1 MRSVEISASSL
12 EEARRAA
19 AFQLGAP
26 EEEIEIEVLQE
37 PRKVF
42 GILGSGEYRVRA
54 SYEEGTV
61 QSAAPEAEAEMSAG
75 EVAPQLAG
83 AEAPSE
89 PSLGRQPPPPVT
101 EQPDDPNQAVADR
114 ARQLTEDIVTMIGI
128 DVPVTISSVGEEE
141 VEIQMEGDDDSLGLL
156 IGQEGDT
163 LDALQ
168 LIVAIGANKGIEDG
182 CRVILDTS
190 GGYRELHR
198 EHLCDQAR
206 QAAEEA
212 QATGR
217 DIVLTDLKSYER
229 RIVHMAL
236 ADEPGVE
243 TYSEG
248 EGRDRRLVI
257 SPVSNESSDW

>member
-1 MRSVEISASSL
+1 MRSVEISAASV
-12 EEARRAA
+12 EEARKAA

-26 EEEIEIEVLQE
+26 EEEIEIEVLE
-37 PRKVF
+37 KPHKVF
-42 GILGSGEYRVRA
+42 GIIGSGKYRVRA
-54 SYEEGTV
+54 TYDEDAVEL
-61 QSAAPEAEAEMSAG
+61 AAPEAEAEVSAG
-75 EVAPQLAG
+75 EADPQLAE

-89 PSLGRQPPPPVT
+89 PAAGLQPPPPVT
-101 EQPDDPNQAVADR
+101 EQPDAPKQAVADR

-141 VEIQMEGDDDSLGLL
+141 VEIEMDGDDSLGLL
-156 IGQEGDT
+156 IGQEGNT

-168 LIVAIGANKGIEDG
+168 LIVAIGANNGIEDG
-182 CRVILDTS
+182 CRVVLDTTD
-190 GGYRELHR
+190 GYRERQR
-198 EHLCDQAR
+198 EHLCRRAHE
-206 QAAEEA
+206 AAEEA
-212 QATGR
+212 QGTGR
-217 DIVLTDLKSYER
+217 EVVMSDLKSYER

-248 EGRDRRLVI
+248 EGRYRSLVI

>member
-12 EEARRAA
+12 EEARKAA

-26 EEEIEIEVLQE
+26 EEEIEIEVLEE
-37 PRKVF
+37 PRKLF
-42 GILGSGEYRVRA
+42 GIIGSGEYRVRA
-54 SYEEGTV
+54 TYDEGAV
-61 QSAAPEAEAEMSAG
+61 ALAAPEADAEVSAG
-75 EVAPQLAG
+75 EAGPQLAE
-83 AEAPSE
+83 AEPPIE
-89 PSLGRQPPPPVT
+89 PAAGRQPPPPVT
-101 EQPDDPNQAVADR
+101 EQPDVPKQAVADR
-114 ARQLTEDIVTMIGI
+114 ARQLTEDIITMIGI

-141 VEIQMEGDDDSLGLL
+141 VEIELNGDENLGLL
-156 IGQEGDT
+156 IGQEGNT

-168 LIVAIGANKGIEDG
+168 LIVAIGANKGIEEG

-190 GGYRELHR
+190 GGYRERHR
-198 EHLCDQAR
+198 EHLCRQAR
-206 QAAEEA
+206 QSAEEA

-217 DIVLTDLKSYER
+217 KVVMSDLKSYER
-229 RIVHMAL
+229 RIVHMEL

-248 EGRDRRLVI
+248 EGRYRRLVI

>member
-1 MRSVEISASSL
+1 MRSVETSASSL
-12 EEARRAA
+12 EEARKAA

-26 EEEIEIEVLQE
+26 EEEIEIEVLEE
-37 PRKVF
+37 PRKIF
-42 GILGSGEYRVRA
+42 GIIGSGKYRVRA
-54 SYEEGTV
+54 TYEEGAV
-61 QSAAPEAEAEMSAG
+61 QSAAPEAEAEVSDGEAG
-75 EVAPQLAG
+75 LQLAE

-89 PSLGRQPPPPVT
+89 PILGRQLPPPVT
-101 EQPDDPNQAVADR
+101 EQPDDPKQTVADR

-128 DVPVTISSVGEEE
+128 DVPVTISSVGKEE
-141 VEIQMEGDDDSLGLL
+141 VEIEMDGDDDSLGLL
-156 IGQEGDT
+156 IGQEGNT

-198 EHLCDQAR
+198 ERLCGHAR
-206 QAAEEA
+206 EAAEEA

-236 ADEPGVE
+236 ADEPNVE

-248 EGRDRRLVI
+248 EGRHRRLVI
-257 SPVSNESSDW
+257 APISDEPSGW

>member
-1 MRSVEISASSL
+1 MRSVEISAPNL

-26 EEEIEIEVLQE
+26 EEEIEIEVLEE
-37 PRKVF
+37 PHKLF
-42 GILGSGEYRVRA
+42 GIIGSGEYRVRA
-54 SYEEGTV
+54 TYEEGV
-61 QSAAPEAEAEMSAG
+61 VPAVAAEVEPEVSAGEAGSQIAEAEPPGEPAAG
-75 EVAPQLAG
+75 
-83 AEAPSE
+83 
-89 PSLGRQPPPPVT
+89 PPPPPRVT
-101 EQPDDPNQAVADR
+101 EQPDDPKQAVADR

-128 DVPVTISSVGEEE
+128 DAPVTIGSVAEEE
-141 VEIQMEGDDDSLGLL
+141 VEIIMEGDDSLGLL

-168 LIVAIGANKGIEDG
+168 LIVAIGANNGIEDG

-190 GGYRELHR
+190 GGYRERHR
-198 EHLCDQAR
+198 EHLCGQAR

-217 DIVLTDLKSYER
+217 EVIMSDLKSYER

-236 ADEPGVE
+236 ADEPSVE

-248 EGRDRRLVI
+248 EGRYRRLVI

>member
-1 MRSVEISASSL
+1 MRSVEISAASV
-12 EEARRAA
+12 EEARKAA

-26 EEEIEIEVLQE
+26 EEEIEIEVLEE
-37 PRKVF
+37 PRKLF
-42 GILGSGEYRVRA
+42 GIIGSGEYRVRA
-54 SYEEGTV
+54 TYDEDAVEL
-61 QSAAPEAEAEMSAG
+61 AAPEAEAEVSAG
-75 EVAPQLAG
+75 EAGPQLAE
-83 AEAPSE
+83 AEPPTE
-89 PSLGRQPPPPVT
+89 PAAEFQPPPPVT
-101 EQPDDPNQAVADR
+101 EQPDDPKQAVAER

-141 VEIQMEGDDDSLGLL
+141 VEIEMDGDENLGLL
-156 IGQEGDT
+156 IGQEGNT

-190 GGYRELHR
+190 GGYRESHR
-198 EHLCDQAR
+198 EHLCGQAR
-206 QAAEEA
+206 EAAEEA

-217 DIVLTDLKSYER
+217 EVVMSDLKSYER

-248 EGRDRRLVI
+248 EGRYRHLVI

>member
-12 EEARRAA
+12 EEARKAA

-26 EEEIEIEVLQE
+26 EEDVEIEVLEE
-37 PRKVF
+37 PRKLF
-42 GILGSGEYRVRA
+42 GIIGSGEYRVRVTYDEDA
-54 SYEEGTV
+54 VESV
-61 QSAAPEAEAEMSAG
+61 APEAEAQVSAG
-75 EVAPQLAG
+75 EAGPQLA
-83 AEAPSE
+83 EPEVPSE
-89 PSLGRQPPPPVT
+89 PILGRQPPPPVT
-101 EQPDDPNQAVADR
+101 EQPDDPKQAVADR

-141 VEIQMEGDDDSLGLL
+141 VEIEMDGDDSLGLL
-156 IGQEGDT
+156 IGQEGNT

-190 GGYRELHR
+190 GGYRAHHR
-198 EHLCDQAR
+198 EHLCRRAH

-217 DIVLTDLKSYER
+217 EVVMSDLNSYER
-229 RIVHMAL
+229 RIVHTEL
-236 ADEPGVE
+236 ADEPNVE

-248 EGRDRRLVI
+248 EGRYRRLVI

>member
-26 EEEIEIEVLQE
+26 EEEIEIEVLKTSH
-37 PRKVF
+37 KVF
-42 GILGSGEYRVRA
+42 GIIGSGEYRVRA
-54 SYEEGTV
+54 TYEEGAV
-61 QSAAPEAEAEMSAG
+61 QSAAPEAEAEVSAG
-75 EVAPQLAG
+75 EAGPQL

-89 PSLGRQPPPPVT
+89 PAAGLQPPPPVT
-101 EQPDDPNQAVADR
+101 EQPDDPKQAVAER

-141 VEIQMEGDDDSLGLL
+141 VEIVMEGDDSLGLL
-156 IGQEGDT
+156 IGQEGNT

-190 GGYRELHR
+190 GGYRERHR
-198 EHLCDQAR
+198 EHLCRQAQ

-217 DIVLTDLKSYER
+217 EVVMSDLKSYER
-229 RIVHMAL
+229 RIVHMEL

-248 EGRDRRLVI
+248 EGRYRRLVI
-257 SPVSNESSDW
+257 SPVSNESPD

>member
-1 MRSVEISASSL
+1 MRSVEISASNL

-26 EEEIEIEVLQE
+26 EEEIEIEVLEE

-42 GILGSGEYRVRA
+42 GIIGSGKYRVRA
-54 SYEEGTV
+54 TYEEGAV
-61 QSAAPEAEAEMSAG
+61 QSAAPEAEAEVSAG
-75 EVAPQLAG
+75 EAGPQL

-89 PSLGRQPPPPVT
+89 PAAGPQPPPLVT
-101 EQPDDPNQAVADR
+101 EQPDDPKQAVAER
-114 ARQLTEDIVTMIGI
+114 ARRLTEDIVTMIGI
-128 DVPVTISSVGEEE
+128 DVPVTISSVAEEE
-141 VEIQMEGDDDSLGLL
+141 VKIEIDGDDSLGLL
-156 IGQEGDT
+156 IGQEGNT

-168 LIVAIGANKGIEDG
+168 LIVAIGANNGIEDG

-190 GGYRELHR
+190 GGYRERHR
-198 EHLCDQAR
+198 ENLCRQAR

-217 DIVLTDLKSYER
+217 EVVMSDLKSYER

-236 ADEPGVE
+236 ADELSVE

-248 EGRDRRLVI
+248 EGRYRRLVI

>member
-1 MRSVEISASSL
+1 MRSVEISAPNL

-26 EEEIEIEVLQE
+26 EEEIDIEVLEE
-37 PRKVF
+37 PHKVF
-42 GILGSGEYRVRA
+42 GFIGSGEYRVRA
-54 SYEEGTV
+54 TYEEGAV
-61 QSAAPEAEAEMSAG
+61 PAAAAEAQPEVSAG
-75 EVAPQLAG
+75 EAGPQL

-89 PSLGRQPPPPVT
+89 PAAGLQPPPPVT
-101 EQPDDPNQAVADR
+101 EQPEDPKQAVADR

-128 DVPVTISSVGEEE
+128 DVSVTVSSVGEEE
-141 VEIQMEGDDDSLGLL
+141 VEIEMDGDDSLGLL

-168 LIVAIGANKGIEDG
+168 LIVAIGANNGIEDG
-182 CRVILDTS
+182 CRVVLDTS
-190 GGYRELHR
+190 GGYREHHR
-198 EHLCDQAR
+198 EHLRHQAR

-217 DIVLTDLKSYER
+217 EVVMSDLKSYER
-229 RIVHMAL
+229 RIVHMEL

-248 EGRDRRLVI
+248 EGRYRRLVV
-257 SPVSNESSDW
+257 SPVSNEPSDW

>member
-1 MRSVEISASSL
+1 MRAGEISAPNL

-37 PRKVF
+37 PHKVF
-42 GILGSGEYRVRA
+42 GIIGSGQYRVRA
-54 SYEEGTV
+54 TYEEGAV
-61 QSAAPEAEAEMSAG
+61 EPAAPEAEAEVSAPETG
-75 EVAPQLAG
+75 PQLAE
-83 AEAPSE
+83 AEVPTE
-89 PSLGRQPPPPVT
+89 PVAGPHPPPRVA
-101 EQPDDPNQAVADR
+101 EQPDDPKQAVAER
-114 ARQLTEDIVTMIGI
+114 ARQLTEDIAAMIGI
-128 DVPVTISSVGEEE
+128 DVPVTISRVAEEE
-141 VEIQMEGDDDSLGLL
+141 VEIVMDGDDSLGLL
-156 IGQEGDT
+156 IGQEGNT

-168 LIVAIGANKGIEDG
+168 LIVAIGANNGIEDG

-190 GGYRELHR
+190 GGYRERHR
-198 EHLCDQAR
+198 EHLRRQAR

-217 DIVLTDLKSYER
+217 EIVMSDLKSYER

-243 TYSEG
+243 TFSEG
-248 EGRDRRLVI
+248 EGRHRRLVI

>member
-12 EEARRAA
+12 EEARKAA

-26 EEEIEIEVLQE
+26 EEEIEIEVLEE
-37 PRKVF
+37 PHKVF
-42 GILGSGEYRVRA
+42 GIIGSGKYRIRA
-54 SYEEGTV
+54 IYEEGAV
-61 QSAAPEAEAEMSAG
+61 QAAAPEAEAEVSASEAG
-75 EVAPQLAG
+75 PQLAE
-83 AEAPSE
+83 AEPLTE
-89 PSLGRQPPPPVT
+89 PVAGPQPPQSVA
-101 EQPDDPNQAVADR
+101 EQPDDPKQAVAER

-141 VEIQMEGDDDSLGLL
+141 VEIELNGDENLGLL
-156 IGQEGDT
+156 IGQGGDT

-168 LIVAIGANKGIEDG
+168 LIVAIGANKDIEDG

-190 GGYRELHR
+190 GGYRERHC
-198 EHLCDQAR
+198 EHLRRRAR

-212 QATGR
+212 LATGR
-217 DIVLTDLKSYER
+217 EVVMSDLKSYER
-229 RIVHMAL
+229 RIVHMEL
-236 ADEPGVE
+236 ADEPSVE

-248 EGRDRRLVI
+248 EGRYRRLVI

>member
-12 EEARRAA
+12 EEARKAA

-26 EEEIEIEVLQE
+26 EEEIEIEVLEE
-37 PRKVF
+37 PRKIF
-42 GILGSGEYRVRA
+42 GIIGSGEYRVRA
-54 SYEEGTV
+54 SYEESAV
-61 QSAAPEAEAEMSAG
+61 QSAASEAEAEVSAG
-75 EVAPQLAG
+75 EAGPQSAE

-89 PSLGRQPPPPVT
+89 PILGRQPPPPVT
-101 EQPDDPNQAVADR
+101 EQPDDPKQAVADR

-141 VEIQMEGDDDSLGLL
+141 VEIEMDGDENLGLL

-190 GGYRELHR
+190 GGYREHHR
-198 EHLCDQAR
+198 EDLCRQAR

-217 DIVLTDLKSYER
+217 EVVMSELKSYER
-229 RIVHMAL
+229 RIVHMEL

-248 EGRDRRLVI
+248 EGRYRRLVI

>member
-12 EEARRAA
+12 EEARKAA

-42 GILGSGEYRVRA
+42 GLIGSGQYRVRA
-54 SYEEGTV
+54 TYEEGAV
-61 QSAAPEAEAEMSAG
+61 QSAAPAAEAEVSDGEAG
-75 EVAPQLAG
+75 LQLAE

-89 PSLGRQPPPPVT
+89 PILGRQLPPPVT
-101 EQPDDPNQAVADR
+101 EQPDDPKQAVADR

-141 VEIQMEGDDDSLGLL
+141 VEIEMDGDDSLELL
-156 IGQEGDT
+156 IGQEGNT

-198 EHLCDQAR
+198 EHLCRHAR

-248 EGRDRRLVI
+248 EGRHRSLVI